1 MGNNDM
7 NIFAHLKKTRLAW
20 FARFLA
26 MLAAAFATTLVTMGA
41 VANAVAFNIPRVE
54 NKVPD
59 ASDWGEGAGFRVEA
73 LVDPVVGA
81 AQEDFSAARCR
92 LGWNEQGVLFF
103 IEVRDTTP
111 HEAPD
116 GWHGDSVHIFAGRAG
131 AGRDRVYYLCNA
143 VCPPDAE
150 KPNIH
155 YRRYRGER
163 VEMDEPPSPHR
174 YAVRR
179 SESGYAVEVL
189 VPWEALELAP
199 EPGLELDVQVMIF
212 DYSPQ
217 RARRAMRWAPCRI
230 GPEPEELRR
239 VRLAEKASP
248 PVLVAAGCELLGA
261 NPGMLAAR
269 LRVVG
274 DALLAGRSAA
284 VKVVGDAERSDFEF
298 RFGEAVDG
306 WCEGFA
312 AVTLASSGA
321 TNAGA
326 LSVALPDDGGRV
338 AAPLKNALAELRERF
353 WKLELECKPWVF
365 AGETLPACGF
375 KEPLLADMFSGFDY
389 SVRVRYFDTDC
400 KPVEKAE
407 RPGRYGAVADL
418 TAFGETRRKFF
429 ILYRAPD
436 AKALDWGNWWRE
448 TEGLRVRIDGLP
460 DGLGVDKRLLS
471 DDPGGVFGGE
481 LRWFLREQLDKEG
494 LFANLLAGLAEMPE
508 DAASGARPLRPSER
522 VEARRRAYLYNLKR
536 AVGEN
541 PEYPFLAW
549 TPNDYDAEP
558 ERRYPLVVYLHGA
571 GERGADLS
579 VLKHDGPRA
588 QEWLTDDQPFI
599 MVSPQCPA
607 NDWWEPAAVIGLV
620 DKICAEMR
628 VDADRIYL
636 TGVSMGGFGTCDAAA
651 SYPERFA
658 ALAPICGFGSAEDTA
673 WYKDVPL
680 WAFHGDADAI
690 VTPDVTRKGIARLKE
705 LGGKNIRYTE
715 YPGEGHGIAKMV
727 YADRDFWA
735 WLLEQCREP

>member
-1 MGNNDM
+1 MTIYTHLK
-7 NIFAHLKKTRLAW
+7 NIRFTWFAH
-20 FARFLA
+20 FAALVAAFVA
-26 MLAAAFATTLVTMGA
+26 FAAAA
-41 VANAVAFNIPRVE
+41 VAVQAETSLGGLTDVDTVVFDIPRVE
-54 NKVPD
+54 TKVPD
-59 ASDWGEGAGFRVEA
+59 ASGWGERTGFRVEA
-73 LVDPVVGA
+73 LVDPVMGA
-81 AQEDFSAARCR
+81 VQEDFSAARCR

-199 EPGLELDVQVMIF
+199 ETGLELDVQVMVF
-212 DYSPQ
+212 DYSPH

-230 GPEPEELRR
+230 GPEPEVLRR
-239 VRLAEKASP
+239 VRLAETASP
-248 PVLVAAGCELLGA
+248 PVLAAAGCELLGA

-274 DALLAGRSAA
+274 DASLAGRSAA
-284 VKVVGDAERSDFEF
+284 VEVAGAGDAGRANFGF

-326 LSVALPDDGGRV
+326 LSVVLPDGGGRV
-338 AAPLKNALAELRERF
+338 AAPIGNALAELRERF

-375 KEPLLADMFSGFDY
+375 KEPLLADIFSGFDY
-389 SVRVRYFDTDC
+389 ATRVRYFDADC

-407 RPGRYGAVADL
+407 RPGRYGAVVDV

-460 DGLGVDKRLLS
+460 DGLGVDKRLFA
-471 DDPGGVFGGE
+471 DDPGGALGGE
-481 LRWFLREQLDKEG
+481 FRWFLREQMDKDG
-494 LFANLLAGLAEMPE
+494 LFANLFAGLAEMPE

-522 VEARRRAYLYNLKR
+522 VEARRRAYIFNLKR

-549 TPNDYDAEP
+549 TPNDYDKEP
-558 ERRYPLVVYLHGA
+558 ERRWPLVVYLHGA
-571 GERGADLS
+571 GDRGADLPHRREHGRLRDVRRGGELSRALRRSRTS
-579 VLKHDGPRA
+579 VRIWECRRRRVVQGRAGVGVPRRRRRDRDARRHAQRHCAPKRAWRQKHSLHGIPRRRSRHSEKSLRRPRLLGMAAGAAPRA
-588 QEWLTDDQPFI
+588 EWRRE
-599 MVSPQCPA
+599 VGC
-607 NDWWEPAAVIGLV
+607 AVNE
-620 DKICAEMR
+620 KNQN
-628 VDADRIYL
+628 IYCHAVA
-636 TGVSMGGFGTCDAAA
+636 GNN
-651 SYPERFA
+651 
-658 ALAPICGFGSAEDTA
+658 
-673 WYKDVPL
+673 
-680 WAFHGDADAI
+680 
-690 VTPDVTRKGIARLKE
+690 RL
-705 LGGKNIRYTE
+705 LRRM
-715 YPGEGHGIAKMV
+715 PRHRLRAQ
-727 YADRDFWA
+727 
-735 WLLEQCREP
+735 LLR